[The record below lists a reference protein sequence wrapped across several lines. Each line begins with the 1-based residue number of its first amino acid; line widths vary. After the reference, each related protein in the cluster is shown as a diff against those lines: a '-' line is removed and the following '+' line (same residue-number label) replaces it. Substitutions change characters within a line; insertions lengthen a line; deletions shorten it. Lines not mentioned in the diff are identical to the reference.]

1 MSRFL
6 NQKYQELTAYVPGEQ
21 PTDMAYIKLNTNESP
36 YPPSEEVIAALTKE
50 EAENLRLYPD
60 PECKKLRDAL
70 AESVGTG
77 RENIFVSNGSDDI
90 LNFAFMAFAGTGGKA
105 VFPNITYGFYEV
117 FAQLHGVDYKEMLL
131 KEDFSIRME
140 DYFHKNAM
148 VVIANP
154 NAPTGLVLSKYQVEA
169 IVKNNPDNVVL
180 IDEAYIDF
188 GGASCAPLT
197 KIYDNLLVVQT
208 FSKSRSLAG
217 ARLGFA
223 VGNKEIIADL
233 EKIKY
238 STNPYSINR
247 LTLAAGTAAVK
258 SPAYYKDRCSQII
271 KTREY
276 TKEKLKNMGFFVT
289 DSCANFL
296 FVKKEGVSGAY
307 IYQKLREK
315 GILVRHFDAPEIAD
329 FNRIT
334 IGTNQQMDALIE
346 ALKTI
351 DKES

>member
-6 NQKYQELTAYVPGEQ
+6 NQGYQGLTAYVPGEQ

-60 PECKKLRDAL
+60 PECKALRDAL
-70 AESVGTG
+70 AERFGAE

-90 LNFAFMAFAGTGGKA
+90 LNFAFMAFAGAGGKA
-105 VFPNITYGFYEV
+105 VFPNITYGFYQV
-117 FAQLHGVDYKEMLL
+117 FAQLHHVDFETIPL
-131 KEDFSIRME
+131 KENFSIRPE

-154 NAPTGLVLSKYQVEA
+154 NAPTGLVLSKDQVEA

-188 GGASCAPLT
+188 GGVSCAPLT
-197 KIYDNLLVVQT
+197 KLYDNLLVVQT

-223 VGNKEIIADL
+223 VGNSALIADL

-258 SPAYYKDRCSQII
+258 SSLYYNEKCSQII

-276 TKEKLKNMGFFVT
+276 TKEKLKSKGFFVT
-289 DSCANFL
+289 DSSANFL
-296 FVKKEGVSGAY
+296 FAKKEGVSGAY

-334 IGTNQQMDALIE
+334 IGTKEQMDALIE